1 MTLECFFRANS
12 VREVKISPVLLCIMS
27 TPRIETPERLRG
39 MSCRKRQAEWEAC
52 REGHSCRHEESTDLE
67 DNIFEEH
74 DDIAFEEVADEI
86 ETKILRNELRL
97 KDISPRTQTSDTE
110 AALLQLL
117 AEPLEPAEFLGD
129 EIQWMIGDDF
139 TMSPSELE
147 VGALIQ
153 L

>member
-1 MTLECFFRANS
+1 
-12 VREVKISPVLLCIMS
+12 
-27 TPRIETPERLRG
+27 

-74 DDIAFEEVADEI
+74 DDNAFEEVADEI

-97 KDISPRTQTSDTE
+97 KGISPRTQTSDTE

-129 EIQWMIGDDF
+129 EIHDWMIGYDF
-139 TMSPSELE
+139 TMLSSELE

>member
-1 MTLECFFRANS
+1 
-12 VREVKISPVLLCIMS
+12 
-27 TPRIETPERLRG
+27 

-97 KDISPRTQTSDTE
+97 KGISPRTQTSDTE
-110 AALLQLL
+110 AALLQWL
-117 AEPLEPAEFLGD
+117 AEPLEPGEFLGD

>member
-1 MTLECFFRANS
+1 
-12 VREVKISPVLLCIMS
+12 MS
-27 TPRIETPERLRG
+27 TPRIETSERLRG
-39 MSCRKRQAEWEAC
+39 MSYRNGQVEWEAC
-52 REGHSCRHEESTDLE
+52 REGHSFRNAESADLE
-67 DNIFEEH
+67 DNTFEEH
-74 DDIAFEEVADEI
+74 DDIAYEELADEV
-86 ETKILRNELRL
+86 EAKILRDELRL
-97 KDISPRTQTSDTE
+97 KGVSPRTQTPDIE

-129 EIQWMIGDDF
+129 EIHDWMIGYDF